1 MATIQRMREACT
13 KAAPEKYGECLI
25 SEMSAAGAPAGA
37 VAFTR
42 RLQNE
47 MGQIAYA
54 RDFREAGKVAIVSIE
69 YMLRANENRGWL
81 LVNGTPLLIDVDDM
95 QRLPKDTLLGDPAY
109 AALVQ
114 RYPRVMLF
122 PGDRSDTAEPKV
134 ETLPDKGERF
144 VVRYLLQNGCHACER
159 IGSATFAFDFDQ
171 AGRFRGTRL
180 LAVDSDNDSR

>member
-1 MATIQRMREACT
+1 
-13 KAAPEKYGECLI
+13 
-25 SEMSAAGAPAGA
+25 
-37 VAFTR
+37 
-42 RLQNE
+42 